1 VSAQFDEYR
10 ETYGEAVEQAISFV
24 KADLDFFTHVKADV
38 LLDLCRRR
46 IGNPP
51 DLSALDVG
59 CGPGETDA
67 YLAPAVGDLHGIDVS
82 EGVLE
87 TARKRN
93 PSVTYASYDG
103 GRFPFADGRFDL
115 VFAICVLHHVPP
127 DRWPAFT
134 GEMARV
140 VRPGG
145 VVAVIEHNPFNPLT
159 RLAVH
164 RCEFDDEAV
173 LLTRRSVERL
183 QRQAGLEPVE
193 SRYILFFPWRGERL
207 RRTEAYLQAVPLGA
221 QHLAAAARP

>member
-1 VSAQFDEYR
+1 MSPQFDEYS
-10 ETYGEAVEQAISFV
+10 ETYTQAVEHAISFV
-24 KADLDFFTHVKADV
+24 KADLDFFTQVKADV

-46 IGNPP
+46 VGNPAE
-51 DLSALDVG
+51 LSALDVG

-67 YLAPAVGDLHGIDVS
+67 YLAGAVSDLHAIDVS
-82 EGVLE
+82 ERVLE

-93 PSVTYASYDG
+93 PSVTYTSYEG
-103 GRFPFADGRFDL
+103 ERLPFDEGRFDL

-127 DRWPAFT
+127 DRRGTFVR
-134 GEMARV
+134 EMARV
-140 VRPGG
+140 VRAGG

-159 RLAVH
+159 RLAVN

-193 SRYILFFPWRGERL
+193 SRYILFFPWRGASL
-207 RRTEAYLQAVPLGA
+207 RRMEAYLQSIPLGA
-221 QHLAAAARP
+221 QHLAAATRP